1 MNKCFIISIKQTN
14 KQKKKE
20 EEIDV
25 HIIVLMIYFF
35 HCLKNLFFFFDVIFN
50 NSGMRISDTHDVRV
64 IKINHLKGLNAPI
77 VVVV

>member
-1 MNKCFIISIKQTN
+1 MY
-14 KQKKKE
+14 
-20 EEIDV
+20 V
-25 HIIVLMIYFF
+25 
-35 HCLKNLFFFFDVIFN
+35 